1 MLIQTNNAKFLI
13 SNFSEKQDFLLV
25 QSNNR
30 GELERLFGSDEIRK
44 GRKNQWPFAVKIC
57 KQEFAH
63 SLILLVKEIDYKE
76 FGHLTQML

>member
-25 QSNNR
+25 QSDNR
-30 GELERLFGSDEIRK
+30 DELERLFGSDEIRK
-44 GRKNQWPFAVKIC
+44 GRQNQWPFAVKIC

-63 SLILLVKEIDYKE
+63 CLILLVKEIDYKE
-76 FGHLTQML
+76 FGQLTRVL